1 VSRSPEGAECTPSVE
16 LYAYTKNRKIATSLT
31 LVAMGSL
38 AVIAFYQVGL
48 LKRLPEPAVAGLD
61 AEKVNGS
68 AEAYEILGVPD
79 ALLGLGSYSVTLGLA
94 ALGESNRA
102 KAHPWIPL
110 ALLLKCAIDT
120 IEAATL
126 TRKSWVKFKVFSL
139 YSLIAA
145 TATFL
150 TFPFVFPE
158 ARAAWRVVADKN

>member
-1 VSRSPEGAECTPSVE
+1 MPSE
-16 LYAYTKNRKIATSLT
+16 DLYAFTKNRQITTSLT

-38 AVIAFYQVGL
+38 AIIAFYQVGL
-48 LKRLPEPAVAGLD
+48 IRRLPEPAVAGLD

-79 ALLGLGSYSVTLGLA
+79 ALLGLGSYSATLGLA
-94 ALGESNRA
+94 TLGKSNRA

-110 ALLLKCAIDT
+110 ALLLKCAVDT

-126 TRKSWVKFKVFSL
+126 TRKSWVKFKAFSL

-158 ARAAWRVVADKN
+158 ARAAWRTFTDKN